1 MKTLSY
7 LNFVLAALFAACYCY
22 QAVYA
27 VVRLARKR
35 RTYQAE
41 SSAGTGCSSPP
52 GTSRR

>member
-41 SSAGTGCSSPP
+41 KLC
-52 GTSRR
+52 R